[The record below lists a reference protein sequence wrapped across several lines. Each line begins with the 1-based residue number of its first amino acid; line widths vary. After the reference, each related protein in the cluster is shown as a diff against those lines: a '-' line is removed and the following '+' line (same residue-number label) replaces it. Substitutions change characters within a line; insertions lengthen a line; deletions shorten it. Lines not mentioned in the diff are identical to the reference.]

1 MINKTLGT
9 VIQQW
14 KNEAGLNEPIR
25 FRYTFTLENKILII
39 IYCSR
44 PGLMIGYKGQLID
57 KYRQL
62 IQSNFICHE
71 IEIRFEEVDRLW
83 A

>member
-1 MINKTLGT
+1 MIDKTLMT
-9 VIQQW
+9 VIKKW
-14 KNEAGLNEPIR
+14 KNEAGVNEPIR
-25 FRYTFTLENKILII
+25 FKYTFALENKTLIT

-57 KYRQL
+57 KYRKF

-71 IEIRFEEVDRLW
+71 LEIRFEEVDRLW

>member
-1 MINKTLGT
+1 MIDKTLEK

-14 KNEAGLNEPIR
+14 KDEAGVNEPIR
-25 FRYTFTLENKILII
+25 FRYTFTFEDKVLIT

-62 IQSNFICHE
+62 IQSDFICHE
-71 IEIRFEEVDRLW
+71 IEIRFEEVAMRW